1 MSLGVFRADQCI
13 SSWRELLYIWGMDK
27 FFFILLAVSLLAV
40 LASLFTGLFAMA
52 RGKEAD
58 AGLSQKMMRLRVILQ
73 GLRWSAS
80 CWLYWLAADHGALNP
95 YYHQDRR

>member
-1 MSLGVFRADQCI
+1 MYLGVFRADQCI

-27 FFFILLAVSLLAV
+27 FFFILLVVSLLAV

-58 AGLSQKMMRLRVILQ
+58 AALSQKMMRLRVILQ
-73 GLRWSAS
+73 GFALV
-80 CWLYWLAADHGALNP
+80 CFVLALLAG
-95 YYHQDRR
+95 R